1 MTDSHSHTIPA
12 GALVMNSKYRLQWEE
27 AQDCHV
33 LLYPEGLV
41 KLSDSA
47 YEVLSRC
54 QQPITPTDLIAQLQ
68 ADYPDADTLANDVNE
83 FLEHATKHH
92 WLITSNDAPTGRERT
107 NNGEGASSG
116 ESANSGE
123 SDRS

>member
-1 MTDSHSHTIPA
+1 MTASNDSTIGNTIPA
-12 GALVMNSKYRLQWEE
+12 APLVMNGKYRLQWEE

-54 QQPITPTDLIAQLQ
+54 QHPVTAADLIAQLQ
-68 ADYPDADTLANDVNE
+68 QDYPDAETLARDVQE
-83 FLEHATKHH
+83 FLVHALQHH
-92 WLITSNDAPTGRERT
+92 WLITADQNSAK
-107 NNGEGASSG
+107 S
-116 ESANSGE
+116 ESQSQ
-123 SDRS
+123 

>member
-1 MTDSHSHTIPA
+1 MTDSHSHTTPA

-83 FLEHATKHH
+83 FLEHATKHR
-92 WLITSNDAPTGRERT
+92 WLITSNDKQTGRERT

-116 ESANSGE
+116 ES
-123 SDRS
+123 DRS

>member
-1 MTDSHSHTIPA
+1 MTDTQNLPS
-12 GALVMNSKYRLQWEE
+12 GELVMNSKYRLQWEE

-54 QQPITPTDLIAQLQ
+54 QQPISVSNLIAQLQ
-68 ADYPDADTLANDVNE
+68 QDYPDADTLANDVKE
-83 FLEHATKHH
+83 FLTHATKHH
-92 WLITSNDAPTGRERT
+92 WLISAADT
-107 NNGEGASSG
+107 ASQS
-116 ESANSGE
+116 ESP
-123 SDRS
+123 

>member
-1 MTDSHSHTIPA
+1 MTDTANSTIPSD
-12 GALVMNSKYRLQWEE
+12 ALVMNSKYRLQWEE

-54 QQPITPTDLIAQLQ
+54 QQPITASELIAQLQ
-68 ADYPDADTLANDVNE
+68 RDYPDADTLAKDVQE
-83 FLEHATKHH
+83 FLTHALQHH
-92 WLITSNDAPTGRERT
+92 WLISATDSAPQT
-107 NNGEGASSG
+107 
-116 ESANSGE
+116 ESP
-123 SDRS
+123 

>member
-1 MTDSHSHTIPA
+1 MTDTSRNAIPA
-12 GALVMNSKYRLQWEE
+12 DALVMNSKYRLQWEE

-54 QQPITPTDLIAQLQ
+54 QQPITPTALIAQLQ
-68 ADYPDADTLANDVNE
+68 QDYPDADTLANDVKE

-92 WLITSNDAPTGRERT
+92 WLIRADDA
-107 NNGEGASSG
+107 
-116 ESANSGE
+116 SANRE
-123 SDRS
+123 TP

>member
-1 MTDSHSHTIPA
+1 VTDSKAHTIPA

-92 WLITSNDAPTGRERT
+92 WLITSSGRESAES
-107 NNGEGASSG
+107 GERAGSG
-116 ESANSGE
+116 ESA
-123 SDRS
+123 RS